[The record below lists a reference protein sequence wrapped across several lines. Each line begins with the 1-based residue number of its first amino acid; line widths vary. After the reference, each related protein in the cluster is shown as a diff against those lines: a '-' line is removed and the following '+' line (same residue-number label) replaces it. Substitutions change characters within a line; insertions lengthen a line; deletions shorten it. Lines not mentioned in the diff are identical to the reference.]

1 MTKADVQ
8 AYRARF
14 QVMNDRMRAL
24 VKKRFPRD
32 QILTLD
38 QARIQL
44 KLSDLGWDN
53 SVSTTAFMTSIG
65 LYYDEMAAAP

>member
-1 MTKADVQ
+1 MDKDDVR

-24 VKKRFPRD
+24 AKQHFPRE
-32 QILTLD
+32 QLLSLD
-38 QARIQL
+38 GARSAL
-44 KLSDLGWDN
+44 GLADLGWDN

-65 LYYDEMAAAP
+65 QYYDEMAATP